1 MGNTESNERQLF
13 IGVILQLLNKR
24 GIKVKKSTIQ
34 SFFTFVQ
41 EHCPWFLQQGTVN
54 LDIWGK
60 LGKQLRAYCAHHS
73 LEKIPT
79 YTFPLWNMIRDALDP
94 AHEFE
99 NVPVK
104 EESKVGKVPV
114 KQKSESEN
122 VPVIKKSENEEA
134 IPSCRQLNKWLAT
147 MTANEHV
154 EDRDEKKDQLSPQD
168 EEDLEET
175 AARYHSDEDWSFLA
189 KDAPKSLRKTSLI
202 RPSTPRSL
210 RETSP
215 IRHSVRFSHQTV
227 KGSPQQ
233 ERRNTGRSHPP
244 MPPPPCGGKGPL
256 LGVSQ
261 RRVFSSPEDEFDP
274 YLEAC
279 FLVPSA
285 V

>member
-41 EHCPWFLQQGTVN
+41 DHCPWFLQQGTVN
-54 LDIWGK
+54 LDIWEK
-60 LGKQLRAYCAHHS
+60 AGKQLKAYCAHHG

-114 KQKSESEN
+114 KQKSESEK
-122 VPVIKKSENEEA
+122 VPIIKRSENEEA
-134 IPSCRQLNKWLAT
+134 IPSYWQLNKCLAA

-154 EDRDEKKDQLSPQD
+154 EDRDEKKNQLFLQD
-168 EEDLEET
+168 EKDLEET
-175 AARYHSDEDWSFLA
+175 AALYHSDEDWSF
-189 KDAPKSLRKTSLI
+189 
-202 RPSTPRSL
+202 
-210 RETSP
+210 
-215 IRHSVRFSHQTV
+215 FS
-227 KGSPQQ
+227 
-233 ERRNTGRSHPP
+233 
-244 MPPPPCGGKGPL
+244 
-256 LGVSQ
+256 
-261 RRVFSSPEDEFDP
+261 
-274 YLEAC
+274 
-279 FLVPSA
+279 
-285 V
+285 